1 MKKKKFLNINE
12 LITYMKQKN
21 IIIDNESIVSEIL
34 NSENYYVIMG
44 YKTLFLN
51 KNGKYKENTNF
62 MDIYKLS
69 EFDRKLRILLFD
81 TLLTIENKIKVSII
95 NAFCSKKETDF
106 LDINNYNINH
116 KYLNKTFDIMKRQI
130 KEKESNNLAVLHY
143 KEEYSFVPL
152 WVYMK
157 LFSFGLVKDI
167 YNILKDEE
175 KEEIKNKI
183 ATDKT
188 VSIKHFYTMMNLLV
202 DTRNDCGH
210 DEIVFNHI
218 HKRIRIGKTKFHEPF
233 NSDYLGKS
241 DTLAKLISIKYFL
254 TREKFNE
261 LIDKITKLIN
271 GFVKVSNIKIEE
283 LLSEMHLPNNYEEL
297 KW

>member
-21 IIIDNESIVSEIL
+21 IIIDNENIVSEIL

-81 TLLTIENKIKVSII
+81 ILLTIENKIKVSII
-95 NAFCSKKETDF
+95 NAFCSNYGYKETEF
-106 LDINNYNINH
+106 LDVDNYNTNH

-130 KEKESNNLAVLHY
+130 K
-143 KEEYSFVPL
+143 
-152 WVYMK
+152 
-157 LFSFGLVKDI
+157 
-167 YNILKDEE
+167 E

-271 GFVKVSNIKIEE
+271 DFVKVSNIKMEE